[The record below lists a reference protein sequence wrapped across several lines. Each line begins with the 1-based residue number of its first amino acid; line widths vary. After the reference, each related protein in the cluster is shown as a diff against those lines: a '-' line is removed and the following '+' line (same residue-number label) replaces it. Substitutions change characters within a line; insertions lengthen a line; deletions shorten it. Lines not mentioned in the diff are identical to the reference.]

1 MKLLKKDK
9 NIWCFCVFGK
19 ITQKHTNTLAL
30 WCNSIAEKKTKK
42 FGHCVLCFLE
52 GKKNKNTLEKEQPY
66 CWKKETK
73 THLVIFFSSE
83 KNTKTHWLSGAILLL
98 KKRPNK
104 LGQFFCVFR
113 KKQQHKNTRTHRLS
127 GAILILKED
136 KETFG
141 HCVFVFFEEEK
152 NTKNTLGVWCNLCG
166 GNHKIA

>member
-52 GKKNKNTLEKEQPY
+52 GKKTKTHWKKNNPIVEKRRQKHIWLFFFLSKKTQKHTGSLVQSY
-66 CWKKETK
+66 CWKKDQT
-73 THLVIFFSSE
+73 
-83 KNTKTHWLSGAILLL
+83 N
-98 KKRPNK
+98 
-104 LGQFFCVFR
+104 FR

>member
-52 GKKNKNTLEKEQPY
+52 GKK
-66 CWKKETK
+66 TK
-73 THLVIFFSSE
+73 THWKKNNPIVEKRRQKHIWLFFFLRK

-152 NTKNTLGVWCNLCG
+152 NTKNTLGV
-166 GNHKIA
+166 